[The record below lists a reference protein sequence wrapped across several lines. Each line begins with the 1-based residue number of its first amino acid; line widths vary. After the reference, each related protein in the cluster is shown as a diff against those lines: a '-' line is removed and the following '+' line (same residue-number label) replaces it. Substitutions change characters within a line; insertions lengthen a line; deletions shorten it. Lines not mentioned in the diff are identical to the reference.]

1 MEGSKSQ
8 EWLQEAHPGT
18 SERVL
23 EEESDEASEKAC
35 AGRQG
40 GAGGAGREEEVAE

>member
-8 EWLQEAHPGT
+8 EWLQEAHPGST

-23 EEESDEASEKAC
+23 EKSDEASEKTC

-40 GAGGAGREEEVAE
+40 GAGGGA